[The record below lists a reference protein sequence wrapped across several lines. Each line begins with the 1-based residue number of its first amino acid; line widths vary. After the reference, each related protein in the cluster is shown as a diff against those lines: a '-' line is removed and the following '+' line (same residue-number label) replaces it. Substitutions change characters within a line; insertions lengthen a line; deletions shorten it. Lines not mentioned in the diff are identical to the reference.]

1 MPNWCSN
8 SLTIK
13 GDASTLVALKEIIE
27 SDGEGLLEAIAPIGE
42 WDYGTAVEA
51 WGTKWDVNTDG
62 MEFTDNGDGTAEISG
77 WFDSAWSPP
86 VDAFQTLSQDLDS
99 CYLELSYFEPGM
111 CFVGY
116 WDSEGADDHY
126 TIDPEEEDM
135 GIPAYLEEAWCVSD
149 WFRTDEDDEEVVFE
163 DVDQDTLDKEFG

>member
-1 MPNWCSN
+1 MSN
-8 SLTIK
+8 
-13 GDASTLVALKEIIE
+13 
-27 SDGEGLLEAIAPIGE
+27 
-42 WDYGTAVEA
+42 

-86 VDAFQTLSQDLDS
+86 VDAFQTLSEDLDS
-99 CYLELSYFEPGM
+99 CYLELGYFEPGM

-126 TIDPEEEDM
+126 TIDPEAEDM
-135 GIPAYLEEAWCVSD
+135 GIPAYLEEEWCVSD

>member
-8 SLTIK
+8 NFRIVGSTESLKPLWEQIDRENKFLEVIK
-13 GDASTLVALKEIIE
+13 PL
-27 SDGEGLLEAIAPIGE
+27 GE
-42 WDYGTAVEA
+42 WDYGNAVEA

-77 WFDSAWSPP
+77 FFDSAWSPP
-86 VDAFQTLSQDLDS
+86 VDAFQTLSEDLDS
-99 CYLELSYFEPGM
+99 CYLELCYFEPGM

-135 GIPAYLEEAWCVSD
+135 GIPAYLEEEWCVSD

-163 DVDQDTLDKEFG
+163 DVDQDTLDNEFG

>member
-8 SLTIK
+8 NFRIVGSTESLKPLWEQIDREEKFLEVIK
-13 GDASTLVALKEIIE
+13 
-27 SDGEGLLEAIAPIGE
+27 PIGE
-42 WDYGTAVEA
+42 WDYGNAVEA

-86 VDAFQTLSQDLDS
+86 VDAFQTLSEDLDS

-126 TIDPEEEDM
+126 TIDPEAEDM
-135 GIPAYLEEAWCVSD
+135 GIPAYLEEEWCVSD

>member
-8 SLTIK
+8 NFRIVGSTESLKPLWEQIDRENKFLEVIK
-13 GDASTLVALKEIIE
+13 
-27 SDGEGLLEAIAPIGE
+27 PIGE
-42 WDYGTAVEA
+42 WDYGNAVEA

-77 WFDSAWSPP
+77 FFDSAWSPP

-99 CYLELSYFEPGM
+99 CYLELCYFEPGM

-116 WDSEGADDHY
+116 WDREGDDDHY

-135 GIPAYLEEAWCVSD
+135 GIPAYLEEEWCVSD

-163 DVDQDTLDKEFG
+163 DVDQDTLDNEFG

>member
-8 SLTIK
+8 NFRIVGSTESLKPLWEQIDSENNFLEVIK
-13 GDASTLVALKEIIE
+13 
-27 SDGEGLLEAIAPIGE
+27 PIGE
-42 WDYGTAVEA
+42 WDYGNAVEA

-77 WFDSAWSPP
+77 FFDSAWSPP
-86 VDAFQTLSQDLDS
+86 VEAFQTLSEDLDS
-99 CYLELSYFEPGM
+99 CYLELGYFEPGM
-111 CFVGY
+111 AFVGY

-135 GIPAYLEEAWCVSD
+135 GIPAYLEEEWCVSD

-163 DVDQDTLDKEFG
+163 DVDQDTLDNEFG

>member
-8 SLTIK
+8 NFRIVGSTESLKPLWEQIDRENKFLEVIK
-13 GDASTLVALKEIIE
+13 
-27 SDGEGLLEAIAPIGE
+27 PIGE
-42 WDYGTAVEA
+42 WDYGNAVEA

-77 WFDSAWSPP
+77 FFDSAWSPP
-86 VDAFQTLSQDLDS
+86 VDAFQTLSEDLDS
-99 CYLELSYFEPGM
+99 CYLELCYFEPGM

-135 GIPAYLEEAWCVSD
+135 GIPAYLEEEWCVSD

>member
-8 SLTIK
+8 NFRIVGSTESLKPLWEEIDRENKFLEVIK
-13 GDASTLVALKEIIE
+13 
-27 SDGEGLLEAIAPIGE
+27 PIGE
-42 WDYGTAVEA
+42 WDYGNAVEA
-51 WGTKWDVNTDG
+51 WGTKWDVDTDG

-77 WFDSAWSPP
+77 FFDSAWSPP
-86 VDAFQTLSQDLDS
+86 VDAFQTLSEDLDS

-126 TIDPEEEDM
+126 TIDPEAEDM
-135 GIPAYLEEAWCVSD
+135 GIPAYLEEEWCVSD